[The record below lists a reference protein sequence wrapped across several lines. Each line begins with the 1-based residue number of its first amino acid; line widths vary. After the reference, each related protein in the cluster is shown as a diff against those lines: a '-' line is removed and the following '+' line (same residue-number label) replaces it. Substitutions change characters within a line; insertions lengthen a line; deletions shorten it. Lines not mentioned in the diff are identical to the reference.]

1 MRSHGLARHKLRATL
16 TPKKN
21 SLSDDFDK
29 MDKYLCPSLEQW
41 LITCNVQ
48 QVHLSSCIEYYAKTV

>member
-29 MDKYLCPSLEQW
+29 MDKYLCHWSSAVAD
-41 LITCNVQ
+41 NV
-48 QVHLSSCIEYYAKTV
+48 